1 MTFKRRLR
9 RRFVMWLG
17 PKLPPCEE
25 ITKIVSASFDRPLT
39 VKERLQ
45 KRLHFLF
52 CAFCRRYGRQIKVL
66 RDFTRSGAN
75 AVEEGRVP
83 EGRLSDEARARL
95 KQQLREA
102 E

>member
-1 MTFKRRLR
+1 
-9 RRFVMWLG
+9 MWLG

-75 AVEEGRVP
+75 AVEEGRRSPRPP
-83 EGRLSDEARARL
+83 EAAAPRSRVAPPPRP
-95 KQQLREA
+95 
-102 E
+102 